1 MYSLIQLFYCKRVLI
16 NYFIIIIIIIIINC
30 MEYKRNVVWTT
41 TKLND
46 KAIRNFFPL
55 SI

>member
-1 MYSLIQLFYCKRVLI
+1 MYSLIQLFYCKSVLI
-16 NYFIIIIIIIIINC
+16 NYFIIIIIIIINC

-41 TKLND
+41 TKLKD